1 MSQMTCIKYLI
12 SLCKVV
18 KALVLLFIRLE
29 HRSFEV
35 FAAGIR
41 FEHKTKFQNCFMIN
55 VLPEV
60 EVLTSQK
67 LQFSAAAKCTK
78 LIMSCLKWC

>member
-1 MSQMTCIKYLI
+1 MQS
-12 SLCKVV
+12 CKSVRATFYQIGTPFV
-18 KALVLLFIRLE
+18 G
-29 HRSFEV
+29 V

-41 FEHKTKFQNCFMIN
+41 FEHKPRFQNCFMIN

-67 LQFSAAAKCTK
+67 LQFCAAAKCTK